1 MFYLFIFE
9 DGYRV
14 MARGFSRQEL
24 KVEIRK
30 HGELIMKVRY
40 E

>member
-14 MARGFSRQEL
+14 MTKGFSRQEL